1 VQYIVPMQD
10 INFDK
15 FMDDLLEKQASAA
28 AKKQQLEQETPQ
40 REYVRRYRELPINR
54 TRVG

>member
-1 VQYIVPMQD
+1 MQD